1 MRQRGLLCIAML
13 AAGAVAG
20 SFAAG
25 TTNAIHTPELSAS
38 EVLSAAEIVTL
49 RFPHDWDEA
58 PTASAPPAES
68 PAKSTAMA
76 LASADSTPQTLPPA
90 LIYAAPAM
98 PPFVTARGDAHN
110 APDRSLA
117 YAPAEPAPAR
127 AMPGTPRQ
135 KTAALTPTAKRPAQA
150 APQSRFLFNDAQI
163 ASIKNRLKLSADQEP
178 YWPAVEQALRNIAHD
193 KAPASKQ
200 AAASINPN
208 SAQVQQLKSAA
219 IPLVMVLRE
228 EQKREVRMLAH
239 VMGLGAVASQF

>member
-1 MRQRGLLCIAML
+1 MRKRGLLCIAML

-38 EVLSAAEIVTL
+38 DVLSAAEIVTL
-49 RFPHDWDEA
+49 RFPNDWDDA
-58 PTASAPPAES
+58 PTAPAPV
-68 PAKSTAMA
+68 MA
-76 LASADSTPQTLPPA
+76 LASADSTAQTLPPS

-98 PPFVTARGDAHN
+98 PPFVTARGDAQG
-110 APDRSLA
+110 APDQSLA

-127 AMPGTPRQ
+127 ALPGTPRQ
-135 KTAALTPTAKRPAQA
+135 KTAALTQPPKRPAQA
-150 APQSRFLFNDAQI
+150 AVQSRFLFNDAQI
-163 ASIKNRLKLSADQEP
+163 ASIKNRLKLSADQEA

-193 KAPASKQ
+193 KVPATAKQ
-200 AAASINPN
+200 AAAASINPA
-208 SAQVQQLKSAA
+208 SAQVAQLKSAA

-239 VMGLGAVASQF
+239 VMGLSAVASQF